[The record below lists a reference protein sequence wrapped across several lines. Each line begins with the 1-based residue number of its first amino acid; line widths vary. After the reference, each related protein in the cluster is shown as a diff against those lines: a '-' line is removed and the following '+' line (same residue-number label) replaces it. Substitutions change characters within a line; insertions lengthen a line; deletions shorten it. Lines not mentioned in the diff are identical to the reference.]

1 MTSIIR
7 ELWYG
12 NIDPIGDS
20 GTDNK
25 KMKRSAIAME
35 SAEKAVSEALPSTS
49 KPLFDAYEEAI
60 EQYVLDSFRASLL
73 RRLLHRAA
81 NRRGSVYRG
90 GAGRLSPFA
99 HQPAAVAPN
108 R

>member
-49 KPLFDAYEEAI
+49 KPLFDDDGYLPAI
-60 EQYVLDSFRASLL
+60 FSSTAL
-73 RRLLHRAA
+73 
-81 NRRGSVYRG
+81 SV
-90 GAGRLSPFA
+90 AFSPVFSD
-99 HQPAAVAPN
+99 
-108 R
+108 